1 MPSKVIQEVLEEHT
15 ERWLATP
22 GVVGTAI
29 GELEGRP
36 CLKVFV
42 AGKTDELRAK
52 IPITLEGYPVVV
64 EETGE
69 FRAL

>member
-1 MPSKVIQEVLEEHT
+1 MTAKTIQEILKEHT
-15 ERWLATP
+15 EQWMGIA

-29 GELEGRP
+29 GEFEGRP
-36 CLKVFV
+36 CIKVFV
-42 AGKTDELRAK
+42 AEKTQELAEK
-52 IPITLEGYPVVV
+52 IPGSVEGHRVIV